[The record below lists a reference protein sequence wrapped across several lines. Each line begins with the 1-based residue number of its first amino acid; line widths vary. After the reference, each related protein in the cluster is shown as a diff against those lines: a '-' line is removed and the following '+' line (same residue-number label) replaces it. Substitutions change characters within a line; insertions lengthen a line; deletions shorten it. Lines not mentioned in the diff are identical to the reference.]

1 MLKKLHARLSR
12 AAAVLLALILALA
25 PSAYALTTEQ
35 AYELLEYFYVDELPE
50 GLENMT
56 SVDEMTAALGDPYT
70 SYMTAEEYES
80 FLNSVNDSSVV
91 GIGVTCQVTEEGLLI
106 ASVLDGSPAMEA
118 GLAAGDLIVAADGQ
132 PLAGLGEAATT
143 LIRGEAGTQ
152 VTLTVRRADGT
163 QRELTLT
170 RQMVVIA
177 NTTSELLPSGQGY
190 ILCESFGNET
200 AQHFQDGLEAY
211 DTQASN
217 WVVDLRANPGGNAD
231 AAAASAAYYTGP
243 GVLVYF
249 RDGNGNYNYTFA
261 PESYE
266 RLSDKPV
273 LVLTSGYSASG
284 AELFAGIVRDY
295 KVGTLVG
302 DRTFGKG
309 VAQLLLTQDNFP
321 DYFPDGDALKVTTYR
336 FFAPSGTTNDK
347 LGVIPHLLVSDKT
360 AAALATLLS
369 GAEPADSA
377 GWLALI
383 ISGITWYIGLEQAQS
398 AEYRAAFTELLEA
411 VPPAAVLE
419 RGLGGGSWMPMSAA
433 DLAQQLE
440 LDWTSRS
447 FPDAQGSEYADA
459 INTLA
464 CYRLLAG
471 DEQGL
476 FHPEQNLTRGELAS
490 LLATLLRLSPKSD
503 GYFSDVAQGDWYA
516 EAVNAL
522 YEGGLIA
529 GYEDGTFRPDAPV
542 TREELI
548 AIAMQMGARLNMDF
562 YMVNQSGIVQDEPL
576 AGVSDWAQTAVT
588 IMDRAGIMWVPVE
601 ELEAQGAALREE
613 TAALI
618 YNLLSYTQVL
628 P

>member
-1 MLKKLHARLSR
+1 MLKKLHACLSR
-12 AAAVLLALILALA
+12 AAAVLLALILTLA

-56 SVDEMTAALGDPYT
+56 SVDETTAALGDPYT

-177 NTTSELLPSGQGY
+177 NTASELLPSGQGY

-231 AAAASAAYYTGP
+231 AAAVSAAYFTGP

-249 RDGNGNYNYTFA
+249 RDGDGNYNYTFA
-261 PESYE
+261 PESFE

-273 LVLTSGYSASG
+273 LVLTSAYSASG
-284 AELFAGIVRDY
+284 AELFAGIIRDY
-295 KVGTLVG
+295 KAGTLVG

-336 FFAPSGTTNDK
+336 FFAPGGTTNDK

-383 ISGITWYIGLEQAQS
+383 ISGITWYIDLEQAQS
-398 AEYRAAFTELLEA
+398 AEYRDAFTELLEA

-447 FPDAQGSEYADA
+447 FPDAQSSEYADA

-522 YEGGLIA
+522 YENGLIA

-548 AIAMQMGARLNMDF
+548 AIVMQMGARLNMDF
-562 YMVNQSGIVQDEPL
+562 YMVTQSGIVQDEPL
-576 AGVSDWAQTAVT
+576 TGVSDWAQTAVT
-588 IMDRAGIMWVPVE
+588 IMDRAGILWAPVE